1 MPLPHAPLRLA
12 ALLLAA
18 ALAAPGAGA
27 QIAPLCHSDGVTPPR
42 ALLERFIDA
51 DCAGCWG
58 AADSP
63 AAARGTLA
71 LDWVLPGAQGDEAPL
86 SAVARRDSQQ
96 RRAAL
101 PVPPDARGAL
111 HSANRRQGTLRVA
124 QGPALGGY
132 VGASLA
138 FPAARG
144 TAGPLTGWLA
154 LIERLPAGTEGSPVP
169 RQLVR
174 NLLSEPIAPQP
185 PAGPIAA
192 QLWRPM
198 NIPEGARAERL
209 RVAGW
214 VTDARGRVL
223 AAAESH
229 CQAAPAPPARGR

>member
-1 MPLPHAPLRLA
+1 MRLPADRPRLP
-12 ALLLAA
+12 ALALCA
-18 ALAAPGAGA
+18 ALAAPGAVA
-27 QIAPLCHSDGVTPPR
+27 QIAPLCHSDGLAAPH

-51 DCAGCWG
+51 DCATCWT
-58 AADSP
+58 AAGS
-63 AAARGTLA
+63 AAAAPRELA
-71 LDWVLPGAQGDEAPL
+71 LDWVLPGAQGDDAPL
-86 SAVARRDSQQ
+86 AAVARRDSLERQA
-96 RRAAL
+96 RL
-101 PVPPDARGAL
+101 PAPPDARGAL
-111 HSANRRQGTLRVA
+111 RSASLRQGRLRVA
-124 QGPALGGY
+124 HGPALGGY

-138 FPAARG
+138 YQAGPAVR
-144 TAGPLTGWLA
+144 GPLTGWLA

-192 QLWRPM
+192 QLWRPL

-214 VTDARGRVL
+214 VTGARGRVL